1 MSKLSMDATKI
12 SRREYLMLIKRALAV
27 NGVLEYIRAYREIAE
42 PEGATAD
49 VLDNIELILEGSEI
63 EL

>member
-12 SRREYLMLIKRALAV
+12 SRGEYLMLIKRALAV

-42 PEGATAD
+42 PERSTAD